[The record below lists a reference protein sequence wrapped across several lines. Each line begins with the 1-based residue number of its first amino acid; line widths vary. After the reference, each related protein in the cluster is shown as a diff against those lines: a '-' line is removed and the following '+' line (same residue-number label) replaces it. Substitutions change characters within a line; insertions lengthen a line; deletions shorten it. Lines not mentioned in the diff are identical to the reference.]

1 MSFTLIESVPG
12 FITLIL
18 ASAGLLALL
27 EEKVGR
33 RFFSLVP
40 AVVVLYFVILC
51 AATLSVWQASP
62 AIDQAYKATKS
73 SLLPAMIFLMM
84 VQADLRII
92 AKLGP
97 RLLLTFLAAS
107 TSIVVAI
114 ILVYTLTKTWLPE
127 QSWQTFAALAGSWLG
142 GTGNMVAVQGIFS
155 INEDAMG
162 YALLVDSIDYAVWVF
177 ILLALTPHAAKFN
190 RWSGADSERLS
201 QVAAQLDEQ
210 QVGHASGASL
220 LFWLGCA
227 ALVSTSAISLG
238 QMLPSNMFFN
248 STAWQVVIATGLGLI
263 AAQTPL
269 KRLGGDRELSKL
281 MLFMLIALIASR
293 GSIANIGQAPVF
305 ILAGLLILLLH
316 ALVMLALA
324 KLFKLDLF
332 TCGVASLANIGG
344 VASAP
349 ILAASYSR
357 SLIPV
362 GILMALLGYIVGT
375 AGGILVG
382 NLLPAL

>member
-1 MSFTLIESVPG
+1 MIDSVSG
-12 FITLIL
+12 FIALVL
-18 ASAGLLALL
+18 GCAGLLALL
-27 EEKVGR
+27 EDKTAK
-33 RFFSLVP
+33 RFFALVP
-40 AVVVLYFVILC
+40 AVVVLYFVMLC
-51 AATLSVWQASP
+51 AASLSVWQASP
-62 AIDQAYKATKS
+62 AIDQAYKVSKGN
-73 SLLPAMIFLMM
+73 LLPAMIFLMM

-107 TSIVVAI
+107 ASIILAIIVVH
-114 ILVYTLTKTWLPE
+114 LLMHNWLPA

-155 INEDAMG
+155 INEQSMG
-162 YALLVDSIDYAVWVF
+162 FALLVDSIDYAVWVF
-177 ILLALTPHAAKFN
+177 ILLALTPHAKLFN
-190 RWSGADSERLS
+190 RWSGADNTRLD
-201 QVAAQLDEQ
+201 QVAAQLNEQ
-210 QVGHASGASL
+210 QIAPASGAAL
-220 LFWLGCA
+220 LFWLGA
-227 ALVSTSAISLG
+227 AAVAAQTAIWLG
-238 QMLPSNMFFN
+238 GILPGNEFFN
-248 STAWQVVIATGLGLI
+248 STAWQVVVATGLGLLV
-263 AAQTPL
+263 AQSRL
-269 KRLGGDRELSKL
+269 RHLGGDRELSKL
-281 MLFMLIALIASR
+281 MLFILIALIASR
-293 GSIANIGQAPVF
+293 GNVANIGQAPLF
-305 ILAGLLILLLH
+305 ILSGLLILILH

-324 KLFKLDLF
+324 KLFRLDLF

-382 NLLPAL
+382 NLLPAI

>member
-1 MSFTLIESVPG
+1 MIDSVSG
-12 FITLIL
+12 FIALVL
-18 ASAGLLALL
+18 GCAGLLALL
-27 EEKVGR
+27 EDKTAK
-33 RFFSLVP
+33 RFFALVP
-40 AVVVLYFVILC
+40 AVVVLYFVMLC
-51 AATLSVWQASP
+51 AASLSVWQASP
-62 AIDQAYKATKS
+62 AIDQAYKVSKGN
-73 SLLPAMIFLMM
+73 LLPAMIFLMM

-107 TSIVVAI
+107 TSIILAI
-114 ILVYTLTKTWLPE
+114 IVVHLLMHNWLPA

-155 INEDAMG
+155 INEQSMG
-162 YALLVDSIDYAVWVF
+162 FALLVDSIDYAVWVF
-177 ILLALTPHAAKFN
+177 ILLALTPHAKLFN
-190 RWSGADSERLS
+190 RWSGADNTRLD
-201 QVAAQLDEQ
+201 QVAAQLNEQ
-210 QVGHASGASL
+210 QIAPASGAAL
-220 LFWLGCA
+220 LFWLGA
-227 ALVSTSAISLG
+227 AAVAAQTAIWLG
-238 QMLPSNMFFN
+238 SILPGNEFFN
-248 STAWQVVIATGLGLI
+248 STAWQVVVATGLGLLV
-263 AAQTPL
+263 AQSPL
-269 KRLGGDRELSKL
+269 RQLGGDRELSKL
-281 MLFMLIALIASR
+281 MLFILIALIASR
-293 GSIANIGQAPVF
+293 GNVANIGQAPLF
-305 ILAGLLILLLH
+305 ILSGLLILILH

-324 KLFKLDLF
+324 KLFRLDLF

-382 NLLPAL
+382 NLLPAI